1 MVVDRLLVYLL
12 FAQQDVE
19 EVLLV
24 RLNQVEPVPQLLVL
38 LIREVR
44 LVLVFQVY

>member
-1 MVVDRLLVYLL
+1 VVVDRLLVHLL

-19 EVLLV
+19 EILLV
-24 RLNQVEPVPQLLVL
+24 RLYQVEPVPQLLEL